1 MENPIINRLILQPH
15 YNTCEIRVKD
25 IQKREMYQQMREHK
39 HCLQVLQ
46 QQETLSKVIDEHSE
60 VFSPTTAPGG
70 RGGAPHSPLKV
81 GSVSPASV
89 KNRSQSVDQSQI
101 IYTGPKI
108 VMSRNI
114 QPKLLNEPTTIGSFK
129 DYRSQVTHH
138 KLNERVYSA
147 QVQKIKVAKLPDP

>member
-1 MENPIINRLILQPH
+1 
-15 YNTCEIRVKD
+15 
-25 IQKREMYQQMREHK
+25 MYQQMREHK

-81 GSVSPASV
+81 GSLSPARV

-147 QVQKIKVAKLPDP
+147 QV